1 MSLKDWAVD
10 KEHRQPT
17 QLEGIHSECPF
28 SNSCNN
34 LIPLVSVSTVNG
46 LNGPC
51 SVPLD
56 YIPIS
61 GHSFYA
67 RITAANCKAL
77 VLDTLE
83 CCNKCLQLTS

>member
-1 MSLKDWAVD
+1 MSLKDCTVD
-10 KEHRQPT
+10 KERVQPT
-17 QLEGIHSECPF
+17 QLEGIHLECPF

-51 SVPLD
+51 SVPSD
-56 YIPIS
+56 YILIL

-67 RITAANCKAL
+67 RISAANCKAL
-77 VLDTLE
+77 VLETLK
-83 CCNKCLQLTS
+83 CCSKCLQLTS

>member
-1 MSLKDWAVD
+1 M
-10 KEHRQPT
+10 
-17 QLEGIHSECPF
+17 
-28 SNSCNN
+28 
-34 LIPLVSVSTVNG
+34 PLVSVSTVNG

-51 SVPLD
+51 SVPSD
-56 YIPIS
+56 YIPIL